1 MSCVKKQREE
11 IEEYSAKLDEMGGI
25 FGRSTEALKK
35 LKSEVDQVKRD
46 RGQLEQKLRKE
57 TSQRES
63 LENLSEELPLHSACH
78 LSWEASLT
86 LVSGIYQLV
95 PT

>member
-35 LKSEVDQVKRD
+35 LKLSGPKWTRSSEIGGSWNRSCG
-46 RGQLEQKLRKE
+46 RRPA
-57 TSQRES
+57 S
-63 LENLSEELPLHSACH
+63 ENH
-78 LSWEASLT
+78 WK
-86 LVSGIYQLV
+86 I
-95 PT
+95 